1 MLAQGSIDGCARASA
16 GRMAR
21 PWVLACASMTFVV
34 GIAGCATRP
43 SVPPLHAATSSVR
56 APPASR
62 SANTDRVKIG
72 QPYFVTGHW
81 YTPADDRAYDVTGI
95 ASWYGPGFHALATA
109 SGERYDQD
117 GLSAAHKTLPLPSFV
132 EVTNL
137 DNGRVLTIRVNDRG
151 PFVDGRII
159 DLSRKSAQLL
169 GVDRPGTAHVRVR
182 RVFPDTA
189 TVAALAP
196 LPTQPL
202 PPIAIA
208 AAPVAV
214 VEPGAVPGTIF
225 IQVAALSDAGRA
237 EWLKGFL
244 ITFAPTAVERSPGGL
259 WRVRLGPFAS
269 AQAATPILA
278 RVQAAGYTDARTVVA
293 AADR

>member
-1 MLAQGSIDGCARASA
+1 MRCGDVIQLSFRAHGVTLVLALTLAACARHPAPRS
-16 GRMAR
+16 
-21 PWVLACASMTFVV
+21 
-34 GIAGCATRP
+34 
-43 SVPPLHAATSSVR
+43 
-56 APPASR
+56 APPAPPHHGGVALAAPSG
-62 SANTDRVKIG
+62 DRVKIG
-72 QPYFVTGHW
+72 QPYFVMGQW
-81 YTPADDRAYDVTGI
+81 YMPADDRAYDVTGI

-117 GLSAAHKTLPLPSFV
+117 GLSAAHKTLPMPCFV

-137 DNGRVLTIRVNDRG
+137 DNGRVLTVRVNDRG

-182 RVFPDTA
+182 RVFPDA
-189 TVAALAP
+189 VTVAAFAP
-196 LPTQPL
+196 PPL
-202 PPIAIA
+202 PPPVTIAV
-208 AAPVAV
+208 APVPAA
-214 VEPGAVPGTIF
+214 EPGAAPGTIF

-244 ITFAPTAVERSPGGL
+244 VTFAPTAVERSPAGL

-269 AQAATPILA
+269 AAAATPILA
-278 RVQAAGYTDARTVVA
+278 RVQAAGYTKARTVVA
-293 AADR
+293 VVGR